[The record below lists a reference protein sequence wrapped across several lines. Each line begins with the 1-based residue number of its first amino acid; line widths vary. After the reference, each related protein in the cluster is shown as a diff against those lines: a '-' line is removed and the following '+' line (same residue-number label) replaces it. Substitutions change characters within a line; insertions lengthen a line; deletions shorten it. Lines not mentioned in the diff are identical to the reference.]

1 MDCDGL
7 SDEELEYMVFWLR
20 HESHVPVLNYLQEE
34 GIDIRKSPIEFTTY
48 EYELFPRG
56 GILYNEQ
63 AETSMP
69 GLYAA
74 GDEFLG
80 NISVAAVFG
89 WVAGE
94 NATQY
99 ANARDHTDTSLLV
112 AEIDENRDIFSRMR
126 NREDGPD
133 WREAN
138 TLLQQIMWDYAGP
151 IRSETFLNAGLHALC
166 RLKERAHTEMIAGNS
181 HDLMR
186 ALEVLNLIDIGEL
199 TFITALER
207 KETRGNIY
215 GLTILL
221 PIRSLKSC

>member
-1 MDCDGL
+1 
-7 SDEELEYMVFWLR
+7 
-20 HESHVPVLNYLQEE
+20 
-34 GIDIRKSPIEFTTY
+34 
-48 EYELFPRG
+48 
-56 GILYNEQ
+56 
-63 AETSMP
+63 
-69 GLYAA
+69 
-74 GDEFLG
+74 
-80 NISVAAVFG
+80 
-89 WVAGE
+89 
-94 NATQY
+94 
-99 ANARDHTDTSLLV
+99 V